1 MSNIIE
7 VARHEFLSIVRKRS
21 FLFTMIGVPLFSIAM
36 MILVIFIQ
44 INVAE
49 SGTAQVNSLGYVDL
63 AGVLDAQ
70 IDKPEQFTAYDSE
83 DAVVAAMDNDEIDA
97 YFIVPQLYMRTG
109 QVSLYARGSVAE
121 EVQSEIEAYIS
132 TNLMANVEGESG
144 LSPEL
149 LRDPVDMSIYLE
161 SSGREITQSGFAG
174 LFVMPMVYSFVFMF
188 ALQFSGTFLMSNVVE
203 EKANRIM
210 EILIT
215 SITPTELLAGKLL
228 GLGLIG
234 LLQIVV
240 WVIVGIIVV
249 VIGQSQN
256 LEALSAITFPLD
268 ILAVGILFFL
278 LTYFLYASILAGVGV
293 IAGTEQ
299 DSRQIAGI
307 FILPII
313 LPFFFIANF
322 ITDANGTIPTL
333 LTLVPFTSGSS
344 ILIRMV
350 FTAVPMWQILLSIAL
365 LFVST
370 AFVVWASAKV
380 FRWGM
385 LLYGKRPGILSIMR
399 AIFSRVETGSLARS
413 SKGAQS

>member
-70 IDKPEQFTAYDSE
+70 IDKPEQFMAYDSE

-350 FTAVPMWQILLSIAL
+350 FTAVPLWQILLSIAL

>member
-70 IDKPEQFTAYDSE
+70 IDKPEQFMAYDSE

-350 FTAVPMWQILLSIAL
+350 FTAV
-365 LFVST
+365 
-370 AFVVWASAKV
+370 
-380 FRWGM
+380 
-385 LLYGKRPGILSIMR
+385 
-399 AIFSRVETGSLARS
+399 
-413 SKGAQS
+413 